1 MKIKTKGILL
11 VLAALL
17 FITSLFTSCS
27 SPSSA
32 DTPDKNAG
40 TENTNDDT
48 TESDTPTADSTH
60 TVNVTNENIV
70 ETIGTLSGNCTIV
83 ATGDFSNVSLNS
95 IGQAINAR
103 HSEDE
108 TFFVSFNLSGVR
120 GLTRI
125 EAFAFDQCTALKSI
139 YLPDGVT
146 SIEDAAFQQCTS
158 LTSIN
163 IPDSVTSIGSCAF
176 NMCEGLTNIT
186 IPNNVTYIGNCA
198 FQACTGLTS
207 INIPSSVSI
216 IESSAF
222 YHFKGMNIQNVY
234 FEETDN
240 WKIYEMHFDY
250 SINDYDTRIDK
261 TPDDFDLS
269 NPATAAV
276 YLTYSYSWY
285 QWEHSATDN

>member
-1 MKIKTKGILL
+1 MKIKTNKILL
-11 VLAALL
+11 ALSGLL
-17 FITSLFTSCS
+17 FISSLFISCS
-27 SPSSA
+27 SPASDKA
-32 DTPDKNAG
+32 DITP
-40 TENTNDDT
+40 
-48 TESDTPTADSTH
+48 

-70 ETIGTLSGNCTIV
+70 ETIATLSGEWIIV